1 LINGFRSEEKERGM
15 PQFATGLA
23 PEFSGKGTYV
33 YSIKDIVAKYHDVD
47 SAADAVKDLGCQNAW
62 VRIHGRGYIGESNGA
77 NLAMMKH
84 FIEALKSRSIAV
96 AGWGWCQGEDPVAEA
111 QLSKQAVEEF
121 GLKAFVADIE
131 QGVNSSHW
139 TTGEIVTYLSTLR
152 KDKSIEALAVTSH
165 GFIDWHEPALLKAA
179 QPYVDAMNPQAYWF
193 ESYPLLKMLNA
204 IGAPQH
210 DYPLSNAASY
220 AKLCVDRWSHWY
232 AKPVILTGQAYAADA
247 FTNDKVAKKL
257 DEFAAGFSSWSSI
270 AGLNWWHFGAM
281 TQEMRSTIAKLK

>member
-96 AGWGWCQGEDPVAEA
+96 AGWGWCQGE
-111 QLSKQAVEEF
+111 
-121 GLKAFVADIE
+121 
-131 QGVNSSHW
+131 
-139 TTGEIVTYLSTLR
+139 IVTYLSTLR

-204 IGAPQH
+204 IGATQH